1 MAREQMKVGANI
13 TDAHTEVYLDC
24 QNNIKF
30 EY

>member
-13 TDAHTEVYLDC
+13 SDAHREVSLDC
-24 QNNIKF
+24 QNNTKF